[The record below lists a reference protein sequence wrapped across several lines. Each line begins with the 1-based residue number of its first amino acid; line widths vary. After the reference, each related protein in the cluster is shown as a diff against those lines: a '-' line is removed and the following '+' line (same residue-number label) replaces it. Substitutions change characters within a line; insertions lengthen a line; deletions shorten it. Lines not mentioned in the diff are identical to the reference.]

1 MIKAIIN
8 GIFNLIVSLV
18 GVILSPI
25 DDLITSA
32 LPSLSVALSSIG
44 SFFQLCTN
52 SIGWV
57 LSCFGISSTCLQI
70 IIMYFTF
77 KLTLPL
83 AIYAI
88 KLAVKWYHMLV
99 P

>member
-8 GIFNLIVSLV
+8 GIFKLIVSLV
-18 GVILSPI
+18 GVVLSPI
-25 DDLITSA
+25 DDLISSA
-32 LPSLSVALSSIG
+32 LPSLSAALSSIG
-44 SFFQLCTN
+44 NFLSICTS

-57 LSCFGISSTCLQI
+57 LSCFGISSICLQI

-83 AIYAI
+83 AVYAI